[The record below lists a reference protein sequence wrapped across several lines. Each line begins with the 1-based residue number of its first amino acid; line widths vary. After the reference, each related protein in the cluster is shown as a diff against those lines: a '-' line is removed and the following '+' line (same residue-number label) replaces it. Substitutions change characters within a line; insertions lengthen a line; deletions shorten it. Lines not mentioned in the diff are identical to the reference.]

1 MNIVLGIY
9 RGPHFKSIVE
19 QEGNC
24 AYPFEEII
32 DDYWIEEADGIIDA
46 VFEAALRCDKII
58 FCIDNLLPNITGMEE
73 DSYTCQELITLLSS
87 PAIPLSKIE
96 FRDDNK
102 IVSLQYV
109 QNKLNLSKEL
119 FE

>member
-9 RGPHFKSIVE
+9 SGPHFRFIVE

-24 AYPFEEII
+24 AYPFSEII
-32 DDYWIEEADGIIDA
+32 GDYWCDEANDVVIDT
-46 VFEAALRCDKII
+46 VFEAALRCNKII
-58 FCIDNLLPNITGMEE
+58 FCIDNLLPNITGME

-96 FRDDNK
+96 FRDEIK
-102 IVSLQYV
+102 
-109 QNKLNLSKEL
+109 
-119 FE
+119 